1 MEAAQGVK
9 VQYDVI
15 TKRVDVSYGDRRV
28 TLSGQYKTIEAAKQA
43 AERYAKKYMI
53 KK

>member
-1 MEAAQGVK
+1 MEVEQPVK
-9 VQYDVI
+9 VQYDVM

-28 TLSGQYKTIEAAKQA
+28 TLSGQYKTIEDAQEA
-43 AERYAKKYMI
+43 AERYAKKYLI

>member
-1 MEAAQGVK
+1 MATPDTVK

-28 TLSGQYKTIEAAKQA
+28 TLSGQYKTIEDAKVA